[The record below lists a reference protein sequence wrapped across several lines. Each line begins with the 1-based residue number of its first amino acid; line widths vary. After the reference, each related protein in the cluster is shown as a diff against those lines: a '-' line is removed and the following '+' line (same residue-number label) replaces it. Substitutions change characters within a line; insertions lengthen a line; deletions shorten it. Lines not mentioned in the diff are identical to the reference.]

1 LDILCWLAG
10 LAGLPYLISFQF
22 SHIGFVRYEKEVV
35 SWRVMVGFVVYSV
48 SPLTLA
54 WLAIDHI
61 EREGLVVAL
70 LRGLRLL
77 LVVERHLSGL
87 ALLIA

>member
-1 LDILCWLAG
+1 
-10 LAGLPYLISFQF
+10 
-22 SHIGFVRYEKEVV
+22 
-35 SWRVMVGFVVYSV
+35 MVGFVVYSV

-77 LVVERHLSGL
+77 LRLLRLLRLLLVVERHLSGL